1 MSITDSNN
9 SPKRGNKWVFILV
22 GVVFFFVVSWAII
35 CIPQYQVSLLRARI
49 EAKQNNDFAQQIQL
63 EKDYVDYANKARTTL
78 AQIVG
83 GLLFLFTAGAA
94 VWTAI
99 AAQKNAQAA
108 QTNAETAQQN
118 LKLAEKTAQENLE
131 HTRDG
136 KITER
141 FSKAVEMLGSERL
154 EVRLGG
160 IYALERIA
168 RDSQPD
174 HWTVMEV
181 LTAFIREYPN
191 RKFSDQ
197 PSANEAAKTPS
208 DPTAPP
214 PANSY
219 VRRATIDDKKIPTD
233 IQAALMVIGRRKWV
247 DEETSHQR
255 LDLRKAALKGAEL
268 PQTNFLNVEFIEAN
282 LVGANLAGA
291 NFTGANLTGAN
302 LTEANLIEAKLSGA
316 NLAGAKL
323 SGANLNG
330 AKLIKADLF
339 RAILART
346 NLNEANLSEANLSEV
361 ICRGT
366 KFFRANF
373 SGTKLTRT
381 KLAAKLSETIGL
393 TWEQVLEA
401 EISSYTDL
409 PPKLAQ
415 QWREKAEKERAEKER
430 IEKER
435 LESLPPLAR
444 HFIEGLKA
452 MNQPIEGLKA
462 IKQSNDQTQQRKG

>member
-1 MSITDSNN
+1 MSITDSVN
-9 SPKRGNKWVFILV
+9 SPKRSNKWVFILV
-22 GVVFFFVVSWAII
+22 GVMFFFVVSWAII
-35 CIPQYQVSLLRARI
+35 CIPQYQVRLLRARI
-49 EAKQNNDFAQQIQL
+49 EAKQNNDSAQQIQL

-108 QTNAETAQQN
+108 QLNAETAQQN

-131 HTRDG
+131 HARAG

-141 FSKAVEMLGSERL
+141 FSKGVEMLGDEKL

-191 RKFSDQ
+191 RKVSDQ
-197 PSANEAAKTPS
+197 TLAHEAAKTPS
-208 DPTAPP
+208 DTTQPP
-214 PANSY
+214 QADSY
-219 VRRATIDDKKIPTD
+219 VSRATIEDKKIPTE

-247 DEETSHQR
+247 DEETPHQR

-268 PQTNFLNVEFIEAN
+268 PQMNFLNVELIEAN
-282 LVGANLAGA
+282 LTEANLTGI
-291 NFTGANLTGAN
+291 NLTGANLTGAK
-302 LTEANLIEAKLSGA
+302 LSEANLT
-316 NLAGAKL
+316 GAKL
-323 SGANLNG
+323 A
-330 AKLIKADLF
+330 KADLR

-346 NLNEANLSEANLSEV
+346 NLSEANLSEANLSEAN
-361 ICRGT
+361 CRGT
-366 KFFRANF
+366 KFFQANF

-401 EISSYTDL
+401 EISSYTSL

-415 QWREKAEKERAEKER
+415 QWREKAEREKAEKER

-435 LESLPPLAR
+435 LESLPPLR
-444 HFIEGLKA
+444 RNLNE
-452 MNQPIEGLKA
+452 MMKA
-462 IKQSNDQTQQRKG
+462 IKQPNDQTQQR